1 MAKSE
6 GTGKKDNSVF
16 WNMDQLIFSWSIA
29 DVLNNDLFKNK
40 VEMIPKTFDTT
51 ESYFSSFAYPLMEEV
66 RAEVCSSLES
76 ISRAPFIKI
85 EHLRCTKR
93 KEHIYSIV
101 IAPPF
106 HTAPAGGNA
115 IYSPHKGDILVL
127 SEFKPSDVSDL
138 TKDGQSYRLV
148 SVFKDEFDDLPPN
161 TCVIRATEEIDEAKY
176 NSGGNNK
183 QRSNLFAFYLVNTI
197 TYNRIW
203 RAINVGLAAKRN
215 LSLVLKVLQVDP
227 KDAEDCICSLS
238 NVARSIRGIDFG
250 CCLSNLNL
258 NESQTDAIL
267 SCISARQCRNKKS
280 INLIWGPPGTGKT
293 KTISGLVWLLEL
305 LRCRTLI
312 CAPTNTAV
320 KEVALRFLKLVKQF
334 SGNSRCRLGDVVL
347 FGNEER
353 MRISDDLQDVF
364 LDFRVKRIQE
374 SFALNT
380 GWKHCLSSMLEFFED
395 GVSLY
400 QKFLRD
406 RKVSEGNKDISK
418 EKKDGCEDKMFSDDE
433 LGNDEKAFLS
443 FARRKFSVLSKQIC
457 RCFKILY
464 LHIPREA
471 LSESNC
477 KDILILFDLLEEF
490 ENLLFRV
497 DASSKLKEI
506 FQSHEEKVEVS
517 SSEEMLNFGGATAFM
532 IRRTRASC
540 CEILRALEESLKQLP
555 PISSKSAIQDFCLQN
570 ANIILCTASTSAR
583 LYKLKTT
590 KPFEMVVIDEAAQL
604 KECESL
610 IPLQILWL
618 DHAVLIGDECQ
629 LPAMVRSKAAENSL
643 FGRSLFERLSSLGHK
658 KHLLNMQ
665 YRMHPQISLFPNTNF
680 YDKKIMDAP
689 NVIGKN
695 HERKYL
701 PGPMYGPYSFIN
713 IDHGM
718 ESFDSL
724 GRSRKNEVEIV
735 VILQIL
741 RNLHKAISRTQKKL
755 SVGIICPYTAQV
767 LAIRGKLGKMYQ
779 LNSFMSVKVN
789 SVDGFQGS
797 EEDVIILCTVRS
809 NADGSVGFL
818 SNLNRANVALTRARH
833 CLWVVGNGPT
843 LISSGSIWAKLVFD
857 AKSRQCFFN
866 AIEDEDIAS
875 AIFGSDS
882 DPWSVDSLNMDGLY
896 IGRKSKTNDKVT
908 GTSNSL
914 HFPAS
919 SSKPQA
925 SKGKGLTTSH
935 NSVKHNDDSVAFLR
949 NQEPW
954 RNNQCWK
961 VMNRPV
967 STGRN
972 LPGENSLGPVNLGRN
987 VNLAGLT
994 PIKFE
999 DSEIHKASEVD
1010 LLEKDTSGLEHISS
1024 DEELGQ
1030 RQMFETSVSEIG
1042 NLDTPTI
1049 HKLFK
1054 IFAGLLGRKVD

>member
-1 MAKSE
+1 
-6 GTGKKDNSVF
+6 
-16 WNMDQLIFSWSIA
+16 MDQLIFSWSIA

-51 ESYFSSFAYPLMEEV
+51 ESYFSSFTYPLMEEV

-76 ISRAPFIKI
+76 ISQASFVKI

-93 KEHIYSIV
+93 KEHIYSIL

-106 HTAPAGGNA
+106 HTASAGSNA

-138 TKDGQSYRLV
+138 TKSGQSYRLV
-148 SVFKDEFDDLPPN
+148 SVFKDEFDNLPPN
-161 TCVIRATEEIDEAKY
+161 TYVIRASEEIDEAKY
-176 NSGGNNK
+176 NSSDNNK
-183 QRSNLFAFYLVNTI
+183 QRSNLFAFYLVNAI

-203 RAINVGLAAKRN
+203 RAIDVGLAAKGN
-215 LSLVLKVLQVDP
+215 LSLVLKALQVDP
-227 KDAEDCICSLS
+227 KDAEDCRYSLS
-238 NVARSIRGIDFG
+238 NVVRRIQGIDFG
-250 CCLSNLNL
+250 WCLSKLNL

-267 SCISARQCRNKKS
+267 SCISARQRHNNKS

-293 KTISGLVWLLEL
+293 KTISGLVWLLDL
-305 LRCRTLI
+305 LRCRTLV

-320 KEVALRFLKLVKQF
+320 KEVALRLLKLVKQF
-334 SGNSRCRLGDVVL
+334 SGNSSCRLGDVVL

-353 MRISDDLQDVF
+353 MRISDDLRDVF
-364 LDFRVKRIQE
+364 LDFRIKSIRE
-374 SFALNT
+374 SFALKT

-395 GVSLY
+395 GVSLH
-400 QKFLRD
+400 QKFLHD
-406 RKVSEGNKDISK
+406 RKVSECNKDISK
-418 EKKDGCEDKMFSDDE
+418 EKQDGYEDKMFSDDE
-433 LGNDEKAFLS
+433 LGDDEEAFLS
-443 FARRKFSVLSKQIC
+443 FARRNFGVRSKQIC
-457 RCFKILY
+457 SCFKMLY

-477 KDILILFDLLEEF
+477 KDILILFDLLKEF
-490 ENLLFRV
+490 ENLLCKV
-497 DASSKLKEI
+497 DAGSKLKEI
-506 FQSHEEKVEVS
+506 FQSREEKV
-517 SSEEMLNFGGATAFM
+517 EEMLNFGGATSFM

-540 CEILRALEESLKQLP
+540 CKILRALEKSLKQLP
-555 PISSKSAIQDFCLQN
+555 PISSKGAIKNFCLQN
-570 ANIILCTASTSAR
+570 ANIILCTASTSAG
-583 LYKLKTT
+583 LNKLETK

-618 DHAVLIGDECQ
+618 NHAVLIGDECQ

-741 RNLHKAISRTQKKL
+741 RNLHKASSRTQKEL

-779 LNSFMSVKVN
+779 SNSFMSVKVN

-866 AIEDEDIAS
+866 AIEDKDIAS
-875 AIFGSDS
+875 AIFRSDS

-896 IGRKSKTNDKVT
+896 ISRKSTKNDKVT

-914 HFPAS
+914 PAS
-919 SSKPQA
+919 SSKPQV
-925 SKGKGLTTSH
+925 SKGKGLATSH
-935 NSVKHNDDSVAFLR
+935 NSVKHNDDSVAYLR
-949 NQEPW
+949 KQEPQ
-954 RNNQCWK
+954 RNNECSK
-961 VMNRPV
+961 VVYRPV
-967 STGRN
+967 SSGRN
-972 LPGENSLGPVNLGRN
+972 LPGENSLGSVNLGRN
-987 VNLAGLT
+987 VNIAGLMT
-994 PIKFE
+994 TKFE

-1010 LLEKDTSGLEHISS
+1010 LLEKDTCGLEYISSESS

-1030 RQMFETSVSEIG
+1030 RQMFDTPVSEIG
-1042 NLDTPTI
+1042 DLDTPTI
-1049 HKLFK
+1049 CKLIK
-1054 IFAGLLGRKVD
+1054 IVAGLLGHK